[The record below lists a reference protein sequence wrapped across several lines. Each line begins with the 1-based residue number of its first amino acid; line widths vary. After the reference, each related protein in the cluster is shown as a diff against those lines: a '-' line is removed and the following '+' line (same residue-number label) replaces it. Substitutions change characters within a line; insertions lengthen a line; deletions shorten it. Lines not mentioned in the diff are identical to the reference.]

1 MTNDEV
7 RALLRECR
15 DRLKGAYPFPEG
27 SDVDARL
34 AMTIGL
40 VLGLIF
46 EGLAAER
53 EGRPMKIGITQN
65 PIGSAA

>member
-1 MTNDEV
+1 MNNDEV
-7 RALLRECR
+7 RALLRESR
-15 DRLKGAYPFPEG
+15 DRLRSAYPFPEG

-46 EGLAAER
+46 EGLAAEA
-53 EGRPMKIGITQN
+53 EGRPIQIGITQN
-65 PIGSAA
+65 PRGSQE

>member
-1 MTNDEV
+1 MNNDEV
-7 RALLRECR
+7 RTLLRECR
-15 DRLKGAYPFPEG
+15 ERLKSTYPFPEG

-40 VLGLIF
+40 VLGVIY

-53 EGRPMKIGITQN
+53 EGRPMQINLARGT
-65 PIGSAA
+65 PA